1 MLVERQLSKVVSL
14 LDKIAGF
21 GLVLIM
27 LLIVISVLTRTFSKP
42 LIGTDEYT
50 GFILACV
57 IGLALANCA
66 IRNGH
71 IAVDMVVERFSP
83 RVQAFIDII
92 IGTIAVVF
100 WSLTTFHIG
109 KYAYSMA
116 VGGEVSMTTTMPYY
130 PFIYVVAF
138 GVLGLAVVALV
149 KVLNAIGK
157 VVK

>member
-1 MLVERQLSKVVSL
+1 MERQLGKVISL

-27 LLIVISVLTRTFSKP
+27 LLIVVSVLTRTFFKP

-57 IGLALANCA
+57 IGLAMANCA
-66 IRNGH
+66 IHNGH
-71 IAVDMVVERFSP
+71 IAVDMIMERFSP
-83 RVQAFIDII
+83 KVQAGIDII
-92 IGTIAVVF
+92 ISIIAVVF
-100 WSLTTFHIG
+100 WSLTTLHIG

-116 VGGEVSMTTTMPYY
+116 VGGEVSMTTTIPYY

-138 GVLGLAVVALV
+138 GVLGLAIVALV